1 MTRAFLFAGVLVVFG
16 AGNCDNPCIGM
27 DCPDVPKPD
36 IGNGDVDPAADW
48 CSVHDEVFVP
58 ECSSCHDPSGPNVR
72 PYLKTRGDFS
82 PEQLVAHLR
91 NERAASPPWMTPGDP
106 DNSHIWSR
114 VGDGTM
120 PPGITMG
127 GSTQEDARLRKLV
140 RDWIANGGT
149 TECVERGDAGVP
161 DAGAADSG
169 AADAGFTDAGAPDT
183 GPPDAGPPA
192 DPMCNVA
199 VLFRTSCHGCH
210 RNGTGGYSTGD
221 GSMQAVR
228 ASFEADSSVGIPYV
242 TSGNADQSY
251 LFLRIAGRGDEVPG
265 GRSGRMPPS
274 GRWADEDISTLET
287 WINDGMPNFEC
298 Q

>member
-1 MTRAFLFAGVLVVFG
+1 MG
-16 AGNCDNPCIGM
+16 AR
-27 DCPDVPKPD
+27 K
-36 IGNGDVDPAADW
+36 
-48 CSVHDEVFVP
+48 
-58 ECSSCHDPSGPNVR
+58 
-72 PYLKTRGDFS
+72 
-82 PEQLVAHLR
+82 
-91 NERAASPPWMTPGDP
+91 
-106 DNSHIWSR
+106 
-114 VGDGTM
+114 
-120 PPGITMG
+120 
-127 GSTQEDARLRKLV
+127 DARLRKLV

-149 TECVERGDAGVP
+149 TNVWSVATQGPRR
-161 DAGAADSG
+161 GAAGG

-251 LFLRIAGRGDEVPG
+251 LFLRIAGRGDGPRWAAG
-265 GRSGRMPPS
+265 GCRRAGAGRMRTSP
-274 GRWADEDISTLET
+274 RWKPGSMMGCQI
-287 WINDGMPNFEC
+287 EC